1 MREPTKYRYSVVLL
15 TEKKKRY
22 NVTDYIE
29 NLIWEEPE
37 NELAARITFTARN
50 DKTSKGRLSSLAK
63 PGCHVA
69 VMYAYD
75 SGKKKEAVRGKI
87 VEWNPSAKASKEQ
100 FRVKAYDCLYDLQ
113 ESSDNVFFPS
123 GIKTKSAITQIFKSW
138 KVPVDKYEGPN
149 VTHGKLVYKNEKIGA
164 IVLKILK
171 KAKRKGGKRAL
182 IRSVKSKVKVLP
194 YGNNSDV
201 YCFAETENV
210 LSSSHKI
217 STVGMVTRVKVI
229 GKEKKNGSAPVEA
242 VVDGKTKYGIRQKIY
257 VRGDKESLKEARE
270 EAEDILKDDGKP
282 KEEITV
288 KTPDLPIMRKGDKI
302 HLKLSTA
309 GNGYYHV
316 EGIRHDCDGMTME
329 MTLKKVK

>member
-1 MREPTKYRYSVVLL
+1 MLEPEKYRYSVVLL
-15 TEKKKRY
+15 TEKGKRHGIAG
-22 NVTDYIE
+22 YIE
-29 NLIWEEPE
+29 NLVWEEPKK
-37 NELAARITFTARN
+37 ELAARITFTARN

-63 PGCHVA
+63 PGCYVA

-75 SGKKKEAVRGKI
+75 NGKTKEAVRGKI

-113 ESSDNVFFPS
+113 ESSDNVFFSS
-123 GIKTKSAITQIFKSW
+123 GVKTKSAITQIFKSW
-138 KVPVDKYEGPN
+138 KVPVGKYEGPN
-149 VTHGKLVYKNEKIGA
+149 VTHGKLVYKNEKIGT

-171 KAKRKGGKRAL
+171 KAKRKGGKESVL
-182 IRSVKSKVKVLP
+182 RSVKGKVHVLP
-194 YGNNSDV
+194 YGNNESV
-201 YCFAETENV
+201 YRFVETKNV

-257 VRGDKESLKEARE
+257 IRGDDESLKEAKG
-270 EAEDILKDDGKP
+270 EAESILKDDGKP

-288 KTPDLPIMRKGDKI
+288 KTPDLPIMRKGDRI

-309 GNGYYHV
+309 GKGYYYV

-329 MTLKKVK
+329 MDLKRAK